1 MNKFFKGVIMLAGAA
16 FLGEC
21 LEFLINMILAREL
34 GEKGMGLYM
43 AILPIIFLTFVLA
56 SLELPISISKF
67 VAEKDKQYHR
77 SLLYHA
83 GRIVI
88 FLIAFLTILA
98 VITLPIIPI
107 FHQYHPYIRWLVVIL
122 IPIISLS
129 SIARGYFMGIQQMG
143 KIAFSNFLRN
153 GVQLLLLAI
162 LFRLFQFEAETALF
176 IALCTLVGSELFV
189 FFYLLYAFIVQFQQI
204 KHEQHTQLSGKA
216 VRKYLFTIS
225 LPATGLRIFHAVT
238 NAIQPFL
245 IIGVLKI
252 SGLTE
257 TVATEHFGML
267 AGVAM
272 TVGFFPIFIAHSLLI
287 VLIPTVSEAY
297 AKKDFSKLHKLLQQ
311 VMLITFLYGIPA
323 IFIFHYFSRPL
334 ANLFFD
340 SLYAAHYLE
349 MLWPFFLFHYF
360 VFPLQAFLIGF
371 GLMKDA
377 LYHGIWATVAG
388 FTMIYVLGSQPSFQM
403 EGIIIG
409 MNMEAVLLTM
419 MHYVT
424 VCKKLS
430 ISLTLKK
437 QVNSYY

>member
-1 MNKFFKGVIMLAGAA
+1 
-16 FLGEC
+16 
-21 LEFLINMILAREL
+21 
-34 GEKGMGLYM
+34 
-43 AILPIIFLTFVLA
+43 
-56 SLELPISISKF
+56 
-67 VAEKDKQYHR
+67 
-77 SLLYHA
+77 
-83 GRIVI
+83 
-88 FLIAFLTILA
+88 
-98 VITLPIIPI
+98 
-107 FHQYHPYIRWLVVIL
+107 
-122 IPIISLS
+122 
-129 SIARGYFMGIQQMG
+129 
-143 KIAFSNFLRN
+143 
-153 GVQLLLLAI
+153 
-162 LFRLFQFEAETALF
+162 
-176 IALCTLVGSELFV
+176 
-189 FFYLLYAFIVQFQQI
+189 
-204 KHEQHTQLSGKA
+204 
-216 VRKYLFTIS
+216 
-225 LPATGLRIFHAVT
+225 
-238 NAIQPFL
+238 IQPFL

-403 EGIIIG
+403 EGIIIA

-430 ISLTLKK
+430 I
-437 QVNSYY
+437 